1 MPTYYWKF
9 QEHFNKEN
17 YTDVY
22 IEIITDNPIQAKQ
35 ILMKHIIKMSRFGIP
50 RIFLTSNGKTVIS
63 HSNDERASILPFVNI
78 DSPLFQ
84 KILSLQPRVAFE
96 FNHQAKPFIPNTKH

>member
-9 QEHFNKEN
+9 QEHFNTEN
-17 YTDVY
+17 YIDVY
-22 IEIITDNPIQAKQ
+22 IEIITDNPTNAKK

-50 RIFLTSNGKTVIS
+50 RIFLTFNGKTVIS
-63 HSNDERASILPFVNI
+63 HSNDERAIILPFINI
-78 DSPLFQ
+78 DSSLFQ

-96 FNHQAKPFIPNTKH
+96 FNHRAKPFIPNAKH

>member
-9 QEHFNKEN
+9 QEQFNTEN
-17 YTDVY
+17 YADVY
-22 IEIITDNPIQAKQ
+22 IEIITDNPINAKE

-50 RIFLTSNGKTVIS
+50 RIFLTSKGKTVIS
-63 HSNDERASILPFVNI
+63 HSNDERARILPFINI

-96 FNHQAKPFIPNTKH
+96 FNHRAKPFIPNAKH